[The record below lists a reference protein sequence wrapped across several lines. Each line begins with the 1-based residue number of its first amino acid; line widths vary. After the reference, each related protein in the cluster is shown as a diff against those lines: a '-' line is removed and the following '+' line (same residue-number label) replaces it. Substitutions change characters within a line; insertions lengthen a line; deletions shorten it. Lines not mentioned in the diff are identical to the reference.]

1 MRLHGPEA
9 LPATHVLPNPQ
20 PQPAAARD
28 VPAVAELLVG
38 VFRRDLGAFFPQ
50 SVFEPIGPANPLAPN
65 GNGAARFRL
74 IDEGD
79 ACLVELFGARYRVG
93 PRDGSPLGPQD
104 RRMIEAIGAVLELR
118 HHHLFRPSG
127 AARLDLYRGG
137 SEDHYVAAFVE
148 PWTYRPP
155 GARPSRIAAALH
167 ALRTAALSTYEN
179 HRVSTGVLLLGPR
192 DDPHHR
198 LGPTPPDALPYGVEL
213 TGLKSVHRLCDG
225 ERTLF
230 LVDRDGRLTDILDVA
245 HFAAE
250 LPPGGGPEIPCART
264 YAPHARA
271 TRSGGHVCVVLS
283 PNGEIKL
290 FAEGVQTFA
299 FAHGRWR
306 ILDVAAKFSV
316 WESAVADAALA
327 RSLFAAATNLA
338 EARKG
343 ALFVVVA
350 EPAAAVGR
358 LIAEHDLLGPPP
370 GAPPS
375 ELSLHDPLARRA
387 LHYLARG
394 RSAEGLDPPV
404 LEALASLDGALATDR
419 DGRLLAFGAILRHD
433 AAELPGLTAAE
444 GARTTAALVA
454 SQFGPVLKVS
464 EDGII
469 SCFLHG
475 RRVWD
480 L

>member
-1 MRLHGPEA
+1 MRLHGPEG
-9 LPATHVLPNPQ
+9 LPAAHSLPRGAPS
-20 PQPAAARD
+20 RD
-28 VPAVAELLVG
+28 VSAVTELLVG
-38 VFRRDLGAFFPQ
+38 VFRRDLGTFFPQ
-50 SVFEPIGPANPLAPN
+50 IIFEPIADTDATPPIEPSPAH
-65 GNGAARFRL
+65 FRL
-74 IDEGD
+74 IEEGD
-79 ACLVELFGARYRVG
+79 GSGCHVELFGARYRVG

-118 HHHLFRPSG
+118 HHHLFRPTG
-127 AARLDLYRGG
+127 TTRLDLYRGG

-155 GARPSRIAAALH
+155 GSRPSRVAATLH

-198 LGPTPPDALPYGVEL
+198 LGATPPDALPYGVEL

-230 LVDRDGRLTDILDVA
+230 LVDREGRLADILDVA
-245 HFAAE
+245 RFAAD
-250 LPPGGGPEIPCART
+250 LPEPGGPEVPCSRT
-264 YAPHARA
+264 YSPHARA

-306 ILDVAAKFSV
+306 ILDVAAKFAV
-316 WESAVADAALA
+316 WRSAVADAGLS

-338 EARKG
+338 ESRKG
-343 ALFVVVA
+343 ALFVVVDD
-350 EPAAAVGR
+350 PAAAVGR
-358 LIAEHDLLGPPP
+358 LIAEHDLLGDPPAP
-370 GAPPS
+370 DAPPV
-375 ELSLHDPLARRA
+375 ELSVCDPLARRT

-394 RSAEGLDPPV
+394 RSAVTLDPPV
-404 LEALASLDGALATDR
+404 LEALSSLDGALATDR
-419 DGRLLAFGAILRHD
+419 HGRLLAFGAILRHD
-433 AAELPGLTAAE
+433 AANLPGLTAAE

-454 SQFGPVLKVS
+454 SRFGPVLKVS

-469 SCFLHG
+469 SCFLRG